1 MSTTSQNMKIERKLI
16 SFTERPSEINE
27 ILQDMEDGWSIVSLM
42 QNGVYFVGVMEKND
56 TDNKD
61 SIYIPPRKK
70 IKIIST
76 GE

>member
-16 SFTERPSEINE
+16 SFTEKPSEINE

-70 IKIIST
+70 IKIISR